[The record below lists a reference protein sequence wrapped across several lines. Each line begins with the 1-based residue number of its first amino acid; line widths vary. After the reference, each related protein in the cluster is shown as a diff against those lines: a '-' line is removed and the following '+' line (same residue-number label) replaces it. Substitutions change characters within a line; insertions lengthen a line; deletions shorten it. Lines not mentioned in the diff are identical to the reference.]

1 MKTETEAQNLRARLL
16 PYIDDANIPTEKKV
30 ARVVHATA
38 AVCALVAIQP
48 IPFADIFILTPI
60 QIVMVTLLGRVY
72 GVRMTRKDASAV
84 LTGIVGTI
92 GWGVMAQQVTLGL
105 YKTILPFLGAFTT
118 IPIVY
123 GWTWGLG
130 KTAAYFLKARQE
142 GRTPSAEELKRV
154 AQDAKREGT

>member
-1 MKTETEAQNLRARLL
+1 MKTETEAQRLEAQLL
-16 PYIDDANIPTEKKV
+16 PYIDEPNIPTEKKV
-30 ARVVHATA
+30 VRVVHATA

-84 LTGIVGTI
+84 LASFVGAI
-92 GWGVMAQQVTLGL
+92 GWGVVAQQVTLGL
-105 YKTILPFLGAFTT
+105 YKTVLPFLGGFTT

-123 GWTWGLG
+123 GWTWG
-130 KTAAYFLKARQE
+130 
-142 GRTPSAEELKRV
+142 
-154 AQDAKREGT
+154 